1 MYVNT
6 IRRANHLPPL
16 GARERAEAA
25 WVAAVRAVDGSPGF
39 FETAEPLKIDLRY
52 DDLDETAI
60 PSRISDQDLR
70 RYVARRLYLLW
81 KEASFDVDLEF
92 DGRDAALT
100 GAGPTDFLRNLQL
113 LQEGGYVHLDTTHDE
128 GFAGFTARGTA
139 RLIRDVERHGAAT
152 PDIESQA
159 DYTARLSAIGQ
170 LSTEV
175 EAILS
180 ERQRYEVAQTPAEV
194 ASVFRALAPILEG
207 VLRRLLQAHGSRHQ
221 LPTLGP
227 MIGEMTRRDIGSLG
241 TRSQLG
247 AVQNHGRDISL
258 HGEDVPVVVLRIV
271 TEICFKLFSELG
283 GLFPPP
289 TALYDDE

>member
-1 MYVNT
+1 MNWWVTPSGMTVSAQGSEEYK
-6 IRRANHLPPL
+6 RPSLPPL

-113 LQEGGYVHLDTTHDE
+113 LQEEGYVHLDTTHNE
-128 GFAGFTARGTA
+128 GFAGFNSRGRITSTASGSWEPASAPNLGPNDRGDDTARHRFSGHK
-139 RLIRDVERHGAAT
+139 V
-152 PDIESQA
+152 S
-159 DYTARLSAIGQ
+159 
-170 LSTEV
+170 
-175 EAILS
+175 
-180 ERQRYEVAQTPAEV
+180 
-194 ASVFRALAPILEG
+194 
-207 VLRRLLQAHGSRHQ
+207 
-221 LPTLGP
+221 
-227 MIGEMTRRDIGSLG
+227 TRRCPKP
-241 TRSQLG
+241 R
-247 AVQNHGRDISL
+247 
-258 HGEDVPVVVLRIV
+258 P
-271 TEICFKLFSELG
+271 
-283 GLFPPP
+283 
-289 TALYDDE
+289 